1 MKIQIGLIAL
11 SLVLFASVGFAGET
25 AQSDP
30 AAKSESETAPP
41 PETSPPSEDPKGS
54 DNKAG
59 GKCRS
64 QAADKETAVDFC
76 ETQLACSNLS
86 PPQTT
91 TCSGQPGRW
100 ICQCK

>member
-1 MKIQIGLIAL
+1 MKIQIGVIAL
-11 SLVLFASVGFAGET
+11 SLMLFASIGYASET

-30 AAKSESETAPP
+30 PAKSESEATP
-41 PETSPPSEDPKGS
+41 PPSEPKEPKEPN
-54 DNKAG
+54 NKG
-59 GKCRS
+59 GAKCRS
-64 QAADKETAVDFC
+64 QAEANATAVDYC